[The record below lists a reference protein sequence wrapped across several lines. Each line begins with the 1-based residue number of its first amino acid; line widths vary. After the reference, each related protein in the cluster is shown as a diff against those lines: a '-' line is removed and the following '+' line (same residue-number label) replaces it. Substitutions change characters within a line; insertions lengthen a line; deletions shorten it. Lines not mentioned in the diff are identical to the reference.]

1 MANSVISSTPFQ
13 FVDTSFAN
21 LMSKRIY
28 NILLFATKYD
38 TFILEDDG
46 RIDEQIFNEYT
57 SLNLRYPPRFT
68 QVTTEEQAVQALSEI
83 HYELIIYMP
92 NLDEPNILQ
101 TMTNIKERYPDIPFV
116 VLAPFS
122 KELVRRIPKEKLS
135 FVDYFFSWLG
145 NSELLLAIIKLI
157 EDSMNVEHDTQ
168 AVGVQVILLVEDSVR
183 FYSSILPILYHL
195 VLEESMNF
203 SKEALNDHQ
212 EMLRKRGR
220 PKILFAKN
228 YEEAIQIYEQYKE
241 NILGVITDMSFPHN
255 GEKERLAGYKLAK
268 YLKANDKHLPIVMTS
283 AESVNKQYA
292 DELGFRF
299 IDKNSKSFPQDLHRI
314 VREDFGLGHLSII
327 DPSTKQ
333 EILRIHNLKELQN
346 SLKDIP
352 EDALYYHMAHNHFSR
367 FCNSR
372 AIFPVG
378 QYLKKIDIKNTSVD
392 EARQLVEM
400 AVVEYRKM
408 KNTGVV
414 AVFQKERYD
423 KWSNFAR
430 IGNGSLGGKGRG
442 LAFMGHLVKMH
453 AALNTNADFQITI
466 PKTVVLCA
474 DIFDEFMEQNKL
486 YDFALSESDDEKIL
500 ATFLKASLPQ
510 RLVDDFLTFLDTIR
524 NPIAVRSSSL
534 LEDSHYQPFAGIYAT
549 YMIPYMDDKYETLR
563 ILTEAI
569 KGVYASVFY
578 KESKS
583 YMAATKNLIDQE
595 KMAVVLQE
603 LAGCTHG
610 DWFYPTISGVARS
623 LNFYP
628 IGSERTDG
636 GVVNLAFG
644 LGKYIVDGGQTLRF
658 SPDAPRQILQMSS
671 VEMALKETQKVF
683 YALNIKDIPANFSVD
698 DAFNLER
705 RTLKDAEMI
714 DPMFRYVVSTYD
726 VADHIIRDGYYPQGR
741 KVLSFSGLLQHDMF
755 PLSATLR
762 KILQV
767 AQSEMGRPVEIEFA
781 IDIKSRQSATFYLLQ
796 IRPIVDNRLTDDTN
810 MDSGEAKDLLLL
822 SNNALG
828 HGVFRHVTD
837 VVYVRTECF
846 DAANNPLI
854 ASEIA
859 RINDH
864 FVAQDK
870 NYVLIGP
877 GRWGS
882 SDHWLGIPVKW
893 AFISQ
898 AQVVVELGL
907 DNYRIEPSQGTHF
920 FQNLTSFGVGYF
932 TVNPFLKQGDWLDLD
947 FLNAQPAVY
956 ESPFLRHVQ
965 LKSPLLIKI
974 DGRKGRATIE
984 RTADEKQEN
993 LI

>member
-1 MANSVISSTPFQ
+1 MEKRSAINSYQFE

-101 TMTNIKERYPDIPFV
+101 TMTNIKEQYPDIPFV

-183 FYSSILPILYHL
+183 FYSSILPILYRL

-228 YEEAIQIYEQYKE
+228 YEEAIQIYEQYQE

-255 GEKERLAGYKLAK
+255 GKKEKLAGYKLAK

-378 QYLKKIDIKNTSVD
+378 QYLKKIDIKNTSIN

-510 RLVDDFLTFLDTIR
+510 RLVDDFITFLDTIR

-603 LAGCTHG
+603 LVGCTHG

-683 YALNIKDIPANFSVD
+683 YALNVKDIPANFSVD

-726 VADHIIRDGYYPQGR
+726 AADHIIRDGYYPQGR

-767 AQSEMGRPVEIEFA
+767 AQAEMGRPVEIEFA
-781 IDIKSRQSATFYLLQ
+781 IDIKNRQSATFYLLQ

-859 RINDH
+859 RINDQ

-956 ESPFLRHVQ
+956 ESSFLRHVQ

-984 RTADEKQEN
+984 CTAGE
-993 LI
+993 

>member
-859 RINDH
+859 RINDQ